1 MKKRL
6 TEIVNYFNFEKL
18 KKDRRLIV
26 FAVCLLI
33 ATALWFLNALS
44 KNYTTTINYPVKYT
58 NPPEEMFL
66 TSTPP
71 KKFELKVEGYGFSLL
86 RYKLILSPSPIV
98 LNLASIHES
107 YEGSG
112 NIITIQSQS
121 LIQRIS
127 QQVSNEISITE
138 ISPNVIT
145 LIFDSV
151 ATKTLPVK
159 TNLITTFKPQFYL
172 KNEITFQPESIKV
185 SGPSAAL
192 DTISFL
198 ETESVNISEIDE
210 NIEKVVRVK
219 SPLNT
224 ELSTDKV
231 LVKIPVEKFTEKELT
246 IPVEI
251 KNKPEDVSVKLF
263 PSEVKVSFLV
273 GMSNYEST
281 TTNNFKITVDF
292 NQADNSSETL
302 DVTVDSQPQFIQSL
316 RVSPQSVDFLVE
328 TD

>member
-1 MKKRL
+1 MKKKL
-6 TEIVNYFNFEKL
+6 TEILNYFSFEKL
-18 KKDRRLIV
+18 KNDQRLIV

-44 KNYTTTINYPVKYT
+44 KDYTTTINYPVRYT
-58 NPPEEMFL
+58 NPPADIFL

-71 KKFELKVEGYGFSLL
+71 KKFELKVEGHGFSLL
-86 RYKLILSPSPIV
+86 RYKLIISPSPIL
-98 LNLASIHES
+98 LNLTSIHEN
-107 YEGSG
+107 YEESG
-112 NIITIQSQS
+112 NNITIQSQS

-127 QQVSNEISITE
+127 QQVSNEITITE

-145 LIFDSV
+145 LIFDSL

-159 TNLITTFKPQFYL
+159 TNVNTTFKPQYYL
-172 KNEITFQPESIKV
+172 KGEITFEPESIKV

-192 DTISFL
+192 DTIRFL
-198 ETESVNISEIDE
+198 ETEQVNISEIDTD
-210 NIEKVVRVK
+210 IERVVQVK

-224 ELSTDKV
+224 QLATDKV
-231 LVKIPVEKFTEKELT
+231 LMKIPVEKFTEKEIS
-246 IPVEI
+246 IPVEV
-251 KNKPEDVSVKLF
+251 KNKPEGVSVKLF

-302 DVTVDSQPQFIQSL
+302 DVTVDSQPPFIQLL
-316 RVSPQSVDFLVE
+316 RVSPRSVDFLVE

>member
-1 MKKRL
+1 MKKKL
-6 TEIVNYFNFEKL
+6 TEIVNYFTFEKL
-18 KKDRRLIV
+18 KQDRRLIV

-44 KNYTTTINYPVKYT
+44 KDYTTTINYPVKYI

-71 KKFELKVEGYGFSLL
+71 KRFELKVEGHGFSLL

-98 LNLASIHES
+98 LNLSTIHES
-107 YEGSG
+107 SEGSG
-112 NIITIQSQS
+112 NIITVQSQS

-138 ISPNVIT
+138 ISPNIIT
-145 LIFDSV
+145 LVFDSL
-151 ATKTLPVK
+151 ATKTLHVK
-159 TNLITTFKPQFYL
+159 TNISTTFKSQYYL
-172 KNEITFQPESIKV
+172 RDKITFQPESINV

-198 ETESVNISEIDE
+198 ETESVNISGIDD
-210 NIEKVVRVK
+210 NIERVVQVK
-219 SPLNT
+219 NPLNT

-246 IPVEI
+246 IPVEL

-273 GMSNYEST
+273 GMSNYESIT
-281 TTNNFKITVDF
+281 ANDFLITVDF
-292 NQADNSSETL
+292 NQSDISSETL
-302 DVTVDSQPQFIQSL
+302 DVTIDSQPPFIQSL

>member
-1 MKKRL
+1 MKKKL
-6 TEIVNYFNFEKL
+6 TEILNYFTFEKL
-18 KKDRRLIV
+18 KQDRRLIV

-44 KNYTTTINYPVKYT
+44 KDYTTTINYPVKYT
-58 NPPEEMFL
+58 NPPEEIFL
-66 TSTPP
+66 TSNPP
-71 KKFELKVEGYGFSLL
+71 KKFELKVYGHGFSLL

-98 LNLASIHES
+98 LNLTSIHES

-112 NIITIQSQS
+112 NIITVQSQS

-145 LIFDSV
+145 LVFDSL
-151 ATKTLPVK
+151 ATKTFPVK
-159 TNLITTFKPQFYL
+159 TNVNTTFKPQFYL
-172 KNEITFQPESIKV
+172 ESEITFQPESIKV
-185 SGPSAAL
+185 SGPSATL
-192 DTISFL
+192 DTLNFL
-198 ETESVNISEIDE
+198 ETEQVNISG
-210 NIEKVVRVK
+210 IETDIERVVQVK

-231 LVKIPVEKFTEKELT
+231 LIKIPVEKFTEKELT
-246 IPVEI
+246 IPVEV

-273 GMSNYEST
+273 GMSNYESIT
-281 TTNNFKITVDF
+281 ATDFILTVDF
-292 NQADNSSETL
+292 NQSDISSETL
-302 DVTVDSQPQFIQSL
+302 DVTIDSQPPFIQSL